1 MPVSQFLSV
10 FRTAFES
17 GLLIKCTLSRP
28 VAAGPAD
35 LKNVYLR
42 PVSLKK
48 GMHVS
53 FNFRYK
59 TRDEV
64 KNFEIQEAVAKLTE
78 MLGKAFL
85 SADLFTADREYRLH
99 FSKSGEAA
107 LTSKK
112 TDITAPADTAHNRE
126 KHRLISPGAPWLRAL
141 GITSPKGEVLPTAQD
156 KWKQINKFLE
166 IVDSLLRA
174 HPLPPGAQIADMGSG
189 KGYLTFALYDFL
201 RFRLGLDI
209 RITGIELRQ
218 NLVDFCNKTAAEA
231 GFSNLH
237 FIAADISDYQPE
249 HLDVLIALHACD
261 TATDLALAKGIRTR
275 AGIVI
280 VAPCCHKQ
288 IRREMEARNELAP
301 VLRHGILEERQA
313 EIVTDGIRALLL
325 EANGYKTNVFEFVST
340 EHTAKNVMITAV
352 DGGRKTEE
360 GHAER
365 DGAERPEKRRDE
377 ALEKVAALK
386 AGFGI
391 HEHYLE
397 RLLKETP

>member
-1 MPVSQFLSV
+1 MPVTQFLSV
-10 FRTAFES
+10 FRAAFES
-17 GLLIKCTLSRP
+17 GQMVKCTLSRP
-28 VAAGPAD
+28 ARAAPAD

-48 GMHVS
+48 GIFVS
-53 FNFRYK
+53 FNFRHK

-64 KNFEIQEAVAKLTE
+64 KNFDLPEALEKLAE
-78 MLGKAFL
+78 MLGKTFL
-85 SADLFTADREYRLH
+85 SADLFTFDREYRLH

-112 TDITAPADTAHNRE
+112 TEKIVPADTAHNRE
-126 KHRLISPGAPWLRAL
+126 KHRLLSPTAPWLHGL
-141 GITSPKGEVLPTAQD
+141 GITGPKGEVLPTAQD

-201 RFRLGLDI
+201 RHNLGLEV
-209 RITGIELRQ
+209 RVTGIELRQ
-218 NLVDFCNKTAAEA
+218 NLVNFCNKTAAEA
-231 GFSNLH
+231 GFSGLH
-237 FIAADISDYQPE
+237 FVAADIADYQPE
-249 HLDVLIALHACD
+249 HLDLLIALHACD
-261 TATDLALAKGIRTR
+261 TATDLALAKGIRAR

-288 IRREMEARNELAP
+288 IRKEMHAHNELAP

-325 EANGYKTNVFEFVST
+325 EANGYKTSVFEFIST

-352 DGGRKTEE
+352 DGRRKTEDADAGE
-360 GHAER
+360 GPER
-365 DGAERPEKRRDE
+365 AGKRRRE

-391 HEHYLE
+391 REHYLE
-397 RLLKETP
+397 RLLNKAP